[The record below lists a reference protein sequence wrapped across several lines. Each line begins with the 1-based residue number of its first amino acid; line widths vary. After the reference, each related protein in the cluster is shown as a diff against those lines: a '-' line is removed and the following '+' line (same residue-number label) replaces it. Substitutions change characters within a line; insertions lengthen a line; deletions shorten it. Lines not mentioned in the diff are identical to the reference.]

1 MALRLLYLIMIRVFG
16 WLLLLGR
23 GQASKD
29 AEIMVLR
36 HEVMVLRR
44 QVARPRLDWV
54 GHAVLAALAWLPPAV
69 LCATAA
75 WSGARGRTR
84 TGRVARGTS
93 QEIRE
98 VVLRLAQENPA
109 WGYRCAP
116 PRAHPGAQHGLGQ
129 RVRAQGPG
137 GPGVGWTC
145 GDRHHAYDIA
155 PATAEFRS
163 RTGRHAA

>member
-1 MALRLLYLIMIRVFG
+1 MALRLLYLIMIRVLG
-16 WLLLLGR
+16 WLVLLGR
-23 GQASKD
+23 SQASKD
-29 AEIMVLR
+29 AEIVVLR

-109 WGYRCAP
+109 WGLCTTT
-116 PRAHPGAQHGLGQ
+116 GS
-129 RVRAQGPG
+129 PG
-137 GPGVGWTC
+137 GPTRAW
-145 GDRHHAYDIA
+145 
-155 PATAEFRS
+155 PAGPCAGPGRPRS
-163 RTGRHAA
+163 WLDLRRPSPRV